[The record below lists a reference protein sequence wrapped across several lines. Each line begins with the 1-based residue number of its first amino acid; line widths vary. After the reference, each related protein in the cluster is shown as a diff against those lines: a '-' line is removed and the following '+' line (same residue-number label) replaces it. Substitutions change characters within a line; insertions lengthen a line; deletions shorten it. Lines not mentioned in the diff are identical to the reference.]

1 MRQSRDSSSSS
12 ASARG
17 QVTPRASNMTS
28 RLSLKELNDRL
39 EKYIASIE
47 MLPESPHHTITRVT
61 ERTGGSVDFTSMH
74 EYREYEQLLKDY
86 LAEEQEI
93 ANMEA
98 DIKEFEYKNGYW
110 LKCNEEVDGQLRE
123 MERMISEKRSHI
135 SQLEEKVRVIE
146 MERQQ
151 LEYSKRER
159 EKQLLELQTKMD
171 ELPAGWKEKIAT
183 IEMNSVRAS
192 INEDRKTFMSRLS
205 QVEYDESTVTQEV
218 DIAALRKEIAA
229 EYEKRLKDE
238 LQKMQCLYND
248 HISGVKIEVQK
259 LYSIKKEELDRM
271 MRSLS
276 GDSKANIDKILEE
289 FRNAKKEIIRLE
301 NEKME
306 LTQRE
311 RELAEQLEEDRI
323 KHMAMIKAKREEVA
337 FLQSEYE
344 SFSVKITHFEGQK
357 ASYDSE
363 VRRFESIIR
372 PAEQRITL
380 HAEPFIDHTVKEK
393 KLKLKFQQ
401 LLQFQRGGRG

>member
-1 MRQSRDSSSSS
+1 
-12 ASARG
+12 
-17 QVTPRASNMTS
+17 
-28 RLSLKELNDRL
+28 
-39 EKYIASIE
+39 
-47 MLPESPHHTITRVT
+47 
-61 ERTGGSVDFTSMH
+61 
-74 EYREYEQLLKDY
+74 
-86 LAEEQEI
+86 
-93 ANMEA
+93 
-98 DIKEFEYKNGYW
+98 
-110 LKCNEEVDGQLRE
+110 

-171 ELPAGWKEKIAT
+171 ELPAGWKDKIAT

-205 QVEYDESTVTQEV
+205 QIEYDESTVTQEV

-238 LQKMQCLYND
+238 LQKMQYLYND

-344 SFSVKITHFEGQK
+344 SFSVKITSFEGQR
-357 ASYDSE
+357 ASYDS
-363 VRRFESIIR
+363 
-372 PAEQRITL
+372 
-380 HAEPFIDHTVKEK
+380 
-393 KLKLKFQQ
+393 
-401 LLQFQRGGRG
+401 